1 MNRFDRSVLDTLL
14 PSGANPLLPLGLL
27 DSGFESFWVE
37 FKADVAPPLRLAF
50 RLGLFTAA
58 WVAPVLVRR
67 LPPLGR
73 LSASDRERALT
84 AMERSHV
91 VILRQLV
98 RILKTVAALH
108 YGAHPHVR
116 KAIGYHT

>member
-1 MNRFDRSVLDTLL
+1 MNRFDRSVIDTLL
-14 PSGANPLLPLGLL
+14 PSGADPVLPLGLL
-27 DSGFESFWVE
+27 ESGFERFWVE
-37 FKADVAPPLRLAF
+37 SNADLAPPLRLAF
-50 RLGLFTAA
+50 RLGLLTAA
-58 WVAPVLVRR
+58 WVAPILVRR

-84 AMERSHV
+84 AMERSHL

-116 KAIGYHT
+116 KAIGYHQ